1 MTDFT
6 QMRNDKI
13 KDKLLANLEKRHFQA
28 YYCKTQEEALDLALS
43 LIPKEHTVS
52 WGGSVSAEKIG
63 LLQAVR
69 KNYNVI
75 DRDSAKTPEEG
86 DELRRK
92 GLLADTFIMGT
103 NALTEDGQLVNI
115 DGTGNRVAALCF
127 GPKNVIVICGMN
139 KVVKTLDDAY
149 SRAQTIAAPIN
160 AQRFPGL
167 NTPCEKTGSC
177 ANCLSDNCIC
187 CSIVTTRFCKPAGKI
202 KVILVGES
210 LGF

>member
-6 QMRNDKI
+6 QLRNEKM
-13 KDKLLANLEKRHFQA
+13 KDKLIANLEKRHFQA
-28 YYCKTQEEALDLALS
+28 YYCNTKKEALNLALS
-43 LIPKEHTVS
+43 LIPQEHTVS
-52 WGGSVSAEKIG
+52 WGGSVSAERIG
-63 LLQAVR
+63 LIHAVR
-69 KNYNVI
+69 KSYNVI
-75 DRDSAKTPEEG
+75 DRDSAQTPEEA

-160 AQRFPGL
+160 AQRFPGI

-187 CSIVTTRFCKPAGKI
+187 CSVVTTRFCKPAGKI

>member
-28 YYCKTQEEALDLALS
+28 YYCKTKEEALDLALS

-63 LLQAVR
+63 LIQAV
-69 KNYNVI
+69 KKSYNVI

-139 KVVKTLDDAY
+139 KIVKTLDDAY

-202 KVILVGES
+202 KVILVGEG